1 MREQSTKI
9 AVCAMMAAQCVV
21 LMVLGAALGI
31 GMYLAPMLAG
41 ACLVPVGKKWGTRYQ
56 LMLWAAISL
65 LCLML
70 VSDVEENL
78 MFLGFFGWYPALR
91 PVLERV
97 RKGLRL
103 ALKVLIFNG
112 AVVSLEALIMLV
124 LVPEDTGWILPVI
137 LLLVGNLT
145 FLLYDAAFLPSFERT
160 AARYLKKLF
169 PRF

>member
-9 AVCAMMAAQCVV
+9 AVCAMTAALCVV

-41 ACLVPVGKKWGTRYQ
+41 ACLVPVGKRWGTKYQ

-70 VSDVEENL
+70 VTDIEENL
-78 MFLGFFGWYPALR
+78 MFLGFFGWYPALW

-145 FLLYDAAFLPSFERT
+145 FLLYDAAFLPSFERM